1 MKKEQSLPLEY
12 RQCTDEDM
20 TKFNTF
26 SPNDALLI
34 DRIRQEQA
42 LLCIDP
48 TEPLL
53 IRGESEIDAVDINID
68 LKVCDPKRNKC
79 SHRSLKDV
87 QNYFKHPE
95 LLMVYNEVSFDK
107 QVYGEQKY
115 INRFAKLFF
124 QHIDT
129 SHANWGMARIINNVV

>member
-1 MKKEQSLPLEY
+1 VYNNEQIVEWQVTLDTYKFMKKEESLPLNY
-12 RQCTDEDM
+12 RLCTDEDM
-20 TKFNTF
+20 AKFNTF
-26 SPNDALLI
+26 TANDALLI

-48 TEPLL
+48 AEPLL

-68 LKVCDPKRNKC
+68 LKVCDTKRTKC

-107 QVYGEQKY
+107 QVYG
-115 INRFAKLFF
+115 
-124 QHIDT
+124 
-129 SHANWGMARIINNVV
+129 